1 MVFTL
6 PNDETA
12 IDDSLLQDKSIGFE
26 LHARA
31 ARSLR
36 PGLRKFDVYCY

>member
-12 IDDSLLQDKSIGFE
+12 IDDSLLQDKSTGLE
-26 LHARA
+26 LHGRVAK
-31 ARSLR
+31 SPW
-36 PGLRKFDVYCY
+36 PGLRRFDVYCY